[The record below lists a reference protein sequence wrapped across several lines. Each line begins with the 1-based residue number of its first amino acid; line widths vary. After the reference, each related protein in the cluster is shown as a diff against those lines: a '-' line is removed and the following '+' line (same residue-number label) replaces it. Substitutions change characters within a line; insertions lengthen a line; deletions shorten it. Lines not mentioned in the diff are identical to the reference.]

1 MGRGIKIENLEKNY
15 SIFEYFVVYLQLEI
29 FMLYNIITFGCQMN
43 VHESE
48 KIAGMLENMG
58 YMPTDSKEDADIIVF
73 NTCAIREGA
82 EDRAFGNIGNL
93 KKMKKANPNKI
104 IAIGGCMT
112 QQKQVAE
119 KLHGLFPF
127 VDIILGTHNL
137 YELPNYINEIKNGKK
152 RLVYNKESGSVV
164 ENIPV
169 TRTSGNNAWVN
180 IMYGCNNFCSYCI
193 VPYVRGREM
202 SRRSCDIINECK
214 KVIASGKY
222 SQITLLGQNVNSY
235 KDPDNEEY
243 VFANLLKDICLLD
256 GDFKLTFMTSHPKD
270 ISDEV
275 IDILASE
282 DKILKELHLPV
293 QSGSN
298 NILKA
303 MNRKYTREHYLGIID
318 KLKSKMPNIRLTTDI
333 IVGFPGETE
342 QDFEDTVD
350 LIKTVKYDGIFAFM
364 YSKRSG
370 TVAEKMPNQI
380 DESVKKYRV
389 NEILELEKEIQKQKG

>member
-1 MGRGIKIENLEKNY
+1 M
-15 SIFEYFVVYLQLEI
+15 F
-29 FMLYNIITFGCQMN
+29 YNIVTFGCQMN

-58 YMPTDSKEDADIIVF
+58 YEYTDDKQQADIIVF

-82 EDRAFGNIGNL
+82 EDRALGNIGNL

-104 IAIGGCMT
+104 IAVAGCMT

-119 KLHGLFPF
+119 KLFKMFPF
-127 VDIILGTHNL
+127 LDIIVGTHNL
-137 YELPNYINEIKNGKK
+137 YDLPMLIQNKLATNK
-152 RLVYNKESGSVV
+152 RSLNNQDSGSIC

-169 TRTSGNNAWVN
+169 ARTSGENAWVN

-202 SRRSCDIINECK
+202 SRKKSDILNECK
-214 KVIASGKY
+214 AIISTGKY
-222 SQITLLGQNVNSY
+222 KQITLLGQNVNSY
-235 KDPDNEEY
+235 QNPEQTGGN
-243 VFANLLKDICLLD
+243 FADLLKSICTLD

-275 IDILASE
+275 IDILANE
-282 DKILKELHLPV
+282 PKILKELHLPV
-293 QSGSN
+293 QSGSTA
-298 NILKA
+298 ILKA
-303 MNRKYTREHYLGIID
+303 MNRKYTREHYLSIVD
-318 KLKSKMPNIRLTTDI
+318 KLKSKIPNIRLTTDI

-342 QDFEDTVD
+342 QDFEDTCS
-350 LIKTVKYDGIFAFM
+350 LIEYVKYDGIFAFM

-370 TVAEKMPNQI
+370 TVAENLPNQI
-380 DESVKKYRV
+380 PDEIKNYRV
-389 NEILELEKEIQKQKG
+389 NKILDLEKQIQKEKV

>member
-1 MGRGIKIENLEKNY
+1 M
-15 SIFEYFVVYLQLEI
+15 F
-29 FMLYNIITFGCQMN
+29 YNIVTFGCQMN

-58 YMPTDSKEDADIIVF
+58 YEYTDDKQQADIIVF

-82 EDRAFGNIGNL
+82 EDRALGNIGNL

-104 IAIGGCMT
+104 IAVAGCMT

-119 KLHGLFPF
+119 KLFKMFPF
-127 VDIILGTHNL
+127 LDIIVGTHNL
-137 YELPNYINEIKNGKK
+137 YDLPMLIQNKIATNK
-152 RLVYNKESGSVV
+152 RSLNNRESGSIY

-169 TRTSGNNAWVN
+169 ARTSGENAWVN

-202 SRRSCDIINECK
+202 SRKKSDILNECK
-214 KVIASGKY
+214 SIIATGKY
-222 SQITLLGQNVNSY
+222 KQITLLGQNVNSY
-235 KDPDNEEY
+235 QNPELDGGN
-243 VFANLLKDICLLD
+243 FADLLKSICALD

-275 IDILASE
+275 IDILANE
-282 DKILKELHLPV
+282 PKILKELHLPV
-293 QSGSN
+293 QSGSTT
-298 NILKA
+298 ILKA
-303 MNRKYTREHYLGIID
+303 MNRKYTREHYLSIVD
-318 KLKSKMPNIRLTTDI
+318 KLKSKIPNIRLTTDI

-342 QDFEDTVD
+342 QDFEDTCS
-350 LIKTVKYDGIFAFM
+350 LIEYVKYDGIFAFM

-370 TVAEKMPNQI
+370 TVAENLPNQI
-380 DESVKKYRV
+380 PDEIKNYRV
-389 NEILELEKEIQKQKG
+389 NKILDLEKQIQKEKV